1 MRRRRKGRI
10 ARPAGKYPK
19 LRRPQGREA
28 GMPVLKAFTAEVQR
42 NGALERA
49 SQRAG
54 LRGTAAPAP

>member
-1 MRRRRKGRI
+1 
-10 ARPAGKYPK
+10 
-19 LRRPQGREA
+19 
-28 GMPVLKAFTAEVQR
+28 MPVLKAFTAEVQR